1 MRKNGDKQKDDDTSD
16 WMISPGFIWIRRMIG
31 FCFILLH
38 FVYALI
44 IAQDHREAN
53 ILFFVYV

>member
-16 WMISPGFIWIRRMIG
+16 WMPSPGFIWIRRMIG

-44 IAQDHREAN
+44 IAQNRR
-53 ILFFVYV
+53 

>member
-1 MRKNGDKQKDDDTSD
+1 LDAIAGIYLDSQDD
-16 WMISPGFIWIRRMIG
+16 W

-44 IAQDHREAN
+44 IARNPREVN
-53 ILFFVYV
+53 ILFFVYA